1 VPAGGWSVTTTGT
14 ARAVLVAATDAR
26 AVAVREADARD
37 AEWREAIR
45 AALAAEVGATEEAR
59 LAGIS
64 RERVY
69 QIKDGRR

>member
-1 VPAGGWSVTTTGT
+1 MTVTETT
-14 ARAVLVAATDAR
+14 RAALGQATDAR

-45 AALAAEVGATEEAR
+45 AALAADVGATEVAR